1 MYSIKI
7 QIVIMTKNIRINLL
21 KSTYDFTGFFTKM
34 KRTRQNLENCF
45 DIQLTI
51 RYTVSC
57 STRDSLTKQEQ

>member
-21 KSTYDFTGFFTKM
+21 KNTYDFTGFFTKM
-34 KRTRQNLENCF
+34 KRTRKNLENCF

-51 RYTVSC
+51 RYTVFC